1 MERCFDLGSNVCI
14 DRYTPCGGRCWHESN
29 NRLCGNNLCLSSFQ
43 TMVKASADPLN
54 RRDSRKRYFFLS
66 LSSGPP
72 CLQRHMLRLQ
82 RSLWRSLP
90 KQGLLHVLLWW
101 PVLPLL
107 GQLWRRCAVRRRIGR
122 ICHLP
127 GLATKSFGNLPL
139 GQFSDPSCGR
149 ILSFYFVHSVAVP
162 WFLLHPWMGAVTHF
176 TAVTAHP

>member
-1 MERCFDLGSNVCI
+1 MERCFDLGNNVCI

-90 KQGLLHVLLWW
+90 EQRLLHVLLWW
-101 PVLPLL
+101 PVLPIL
-107 GQLWRRCAVRRRIGR
+107 GQLWRRCAVRRRLGR

-127 GLATKSFGNLPL
+127 GLANNYLEICLLDNSVIPPVEGYYRFISF
-139 GQFSDPSCGR
+139 
-149 ILSFYFVHSVAVP
+149 ILAVP
-162 WFLLHPWMGAVTHF
+162 WFLLHPWMGVVTHF
-176 TAVTAHP
+176 TAITAHP